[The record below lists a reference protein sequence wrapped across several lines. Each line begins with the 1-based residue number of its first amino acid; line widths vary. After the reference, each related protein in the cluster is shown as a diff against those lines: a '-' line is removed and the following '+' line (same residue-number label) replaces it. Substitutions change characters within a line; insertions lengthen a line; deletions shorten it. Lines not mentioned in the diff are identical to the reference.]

1 MKNKLKEYGAN
12 LLFALSVFIIFLLAF
27 ANTIS
32 VPDWVRP
39 IGRLHPMLLHFPI
52 VILLAA
58 VCLNFFHLKNDQ
70 KKTSDLDELTGALFF
85 AGTFTAGITVVMG
98 LLLSTEKGY
107 QGNTLQWHKWSGTG
121 IFFLSYFIFLA
132 RGHTWFRTLVA
143 SIFSS
148 LTFTFII
155 VAGHYGAALT
165 HGENFVFETVTPRK
179 IISMDKAVLFDHVIK
194 PVFDSKCRSCHNED
208 KRKGNLV
215 LTDTASILTGGKSGP
230 LFILGKTGESLLLER
245 LTLPPDN
252 RKHMPPIGKEQLSEE
267 EMNLFKYWVRSG
279 VSLTAKITDLA
290 LGDSLS
296 IAAQTILKN
305 SGVVAEAY
313 QFPSASEEIIR
324 KLNTN
329 YRFVVPLAK
338 GSPALAVN
346 FYGRSNYNAESVN
359 ELRTVSQQ
367 IISVNLDKMPAKD
380 DDLRVIGEF
389 TNLQTLNLNFT
400 EITGQGLKY
409 LAPLKHLR
417 SISMSGVKINYTDLQ
432 QQIRTLKN
440 LFSIALW
447 NTGLSDKEIQ
457 QLRHDNP
464 KIRFMEGFNEKE
476 SAPVRLNKP
485 QLENASSVFNES
497 LSVELKHPVKNARIR
512 YTLDGS
518 EPDSVHSPLYEKS
531 IPVKQNTIIKA
542 IASKPGWLVSDVATF
557 EFYKRLLLP
566 DSTVILTPLYDRFIA
581 NGASTLFDGQLGSLS
596 IFSNKWLGASVNSMD
611 VLMSFKKAVSLES
624 VALHVLCSPPE
635 NVFPPSRVEVWG
647 GNTPQRLRLLSTLI
661 PDQPGSRIKSS
672 MLILKCS
679 FNKQSLIYIKLVARP
694 VMKLPPWHDKKGLPA
709 VLMADEIFI
718 N

>member
-1 MKNKLKEYGAN
+1 MKKKLKGYEAN

-27 ANTIS
+27 ANTIR
-32 VPDWVRP
+32 VPNWFRP

-58 VCLNFFHLKNDQ
+58 VCLNFFHLKDDQ
-70 KKTSDLDELTGALFF
+70 KATHSLNELTRVLFF
-85 AGTFTAGITVVMG
+85 AGAFSAGITVVMG
-98 LLLSTEKGY
+98 LLLSNEKGY
-107 QGNTLQWHKWSGTG
+107 QGNTLQWHKWSGAG
-121 IFFLSYFIFLA
+121 VFFLSYSIFLA
-132 RGHTWFRTLVA
+132 RDHTWFRTLVA
-143 SIFSS
+143 RIFSS
-148 LTFTFII
+148 LTFAFIMI
-155 VAGHYGAALT
+155 SGHYGAALT
-165 HGENFVFETVTPRK
+165 HGENFVFETVTPK
-179 IISMDKAVLFDHVIK
+179 EIISMDKAVLFDHVLK
-194 PVFDSKCRSCHNED
+194 PVFDSKCRTCHNEE

-215 LTDTASILTGGKSGP
+215 LTDTTSIITGGKSGP
-230 LFILGKTGESLLLER
+230 LFIQGKPGESLLLER
-245 LTLPPDN
+245 LNLPPDN

-267 EMNLFKYWVRSG
+267 EMNLFKYWVGSG
-279 VSLTAKITDLA
+279 MALNTKITDLRS
-290 LGDSLS
+290 GDSLS
-296 IAAQTILKN
+296 IAVQTILKS
-305 SGVVAEAY
+305 SGVVAESFH
-313 QFPSASEEIIR
+313 FPAASEETIR
-324 KLNTN
+324 NLNTN

-346 FYGRSNYNAESVN
+346 FYGRSSYNAAAVI
-359 ELRTVSQQ
+359 ELRAVKEQ
-367 IISVNLDKMPAKD
+367 IISLNLDKMPAKN
-380 DDLRVIGEF
+380 DDLRAIGEF

-417 SISMSGVKINYTDLQ
+417 SISVSGVKINYTDLQ
-432 QQIRTLKN
+432 QHIRTLRN

-464 KIRFMEGFNEKE
+464 KIRFIEGFNEKE

-497 LSVELKHPVKNARIR
+497 LSVELKHPVKDARIR

-518 EPDSVHSPLYEKS
+518 EPDSVRSPLYEKS
-531 IPVKQNTIIKA
+531 ILVRQNTIIKA

-581 NGASTLFDGQLGSLS
+581 SGASTLFDGQLGSLS
-596 IFSNKWLGASVNSMD
+596 IFSNKWLGTSVNSMD

-624 VALHVLCSPPE
+624 VALHILCSPPE
-635 NVFPPSRVEVWG
+635 SVFPPSRIEVWG

-694 VMKLPPWHDKKGLPA
+694 VLKLPPWHDKKGLPA